1 MFVMPRPL
9 TGANVLLLIREGK
22 ANDKESLCREFGLQ
36 QYASYYIEPKVQQLL
51 EAGLIV
57 AAENGRFEVTDNWR
71 RIQAALEMSL
81 TQVSM
86 LGTRSLVVQPYFGPP
101 DKLANPIDLFV
112 VMPFRDD
119 LKPVWDDHIKKIALT
134 LGVNAVRADD
144 FFTTHSIMAD
154 VWNAIAGARVVIT
167 DCTGRNPN
175 VFYELGVAHTVGKP
189 VILIAQNVHDVPS
202 DVRHIRYIQYEYTP
216 RGMQQFEQRLEQTL
230 RTEFGIL

>member
-1 MFVMPRPL
+1 MPPPL
-9 TGANVLLLIREGK
+9 TGANVLLLIREGR
-22 ANDKESLCREFGLQ
+22 ANDRESLVRAFGLEP
-36 QYASYYIEPKVQQLL
+36 YASYYVDPKVQQLL

-57 AAENGRFEVTDNWR
+57 AADNGRLDVTGNWR

-101 DKLANPIDLFV
+101 DKLANSIDLFV

-119 LKPVWDDHIKKIALT
+119 LKPVWDDHIKKVALT

-154 VWNAIAGARVVIT
+154 VWNAIAGARVVIA

-216 RGMQQFEQRLEQTL
+216 RGMRDFEHRLEQTL
-230 RTEFGIL
+230 RTEFGNL